1 MITEKITGMSLMP
14 EEAKKTTSRRE
25 TEALHN
31 RGCRAGSEAA
41 GLEECSGDV
50 VGEVEEAECGASEVF

>member
-31 RGCRAGSEAA
+31 RGCRAGLKPPVSRSARA
-41 GLEECSGDV
+41 V
-50 VGEVEEAECGASEVF
+50 